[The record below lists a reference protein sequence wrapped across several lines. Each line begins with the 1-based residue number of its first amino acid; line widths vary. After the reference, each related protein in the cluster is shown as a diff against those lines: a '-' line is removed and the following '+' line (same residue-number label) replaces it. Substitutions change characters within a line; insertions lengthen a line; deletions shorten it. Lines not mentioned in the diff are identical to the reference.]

1 MPKCTFKSPEEIALM
16 AEGGEKL
23 VRVLRTVLAQV
34 RPGVNTFELNRLAEE
49 EIARLKGECS
59 FKKVPGYHWATC
71 IGLNEGVVHGIPSK
85 DKIIKTGDL
94 VKVDLGIVWK
104 NFHTDMATTV
114 EVGSSKRSSFLQ
126 AGKKAL
132 AKAIAVS
139 VVGNRVGDISLTIEE
154 TITEAGF
161 TPVKVLTGHGIG
173 RILHEDPM
181 IPGVLK
187 GEIKNTP
194 LLETGMTLA
203 IEVIYNEKGA
213 EVVLESDG
221 WTISTKNGRI
231 SGLFE
236 KTIAITKNGPLV
248 LTPMDFS

>member
-1 MPKCTFKSPEEIALM
+1 MPEITYKSQEEIAIM

-23 VRVLRTVLAQV
+23 GKILRMALSRVK
-34 RPGVNTFELNRLAEE
+34 PGVNTLELNRLIEE
-49 EIARLKGECS
+49 EIAGLGGESS
-59 FKKVPGYHWATC
+59 FKKVPGYHWAAC
-71 IGLNEGVVHGIPSK
+71 IGLNDEVVHSIPCQ
-85 DKIIKTGDL
+85 DKIIKSGDL

-104 NFHTDMATTV
+104 KFHTDMASTV
-114 EVGSSKRSSFLQ
+114 EVGSRRKSAFLD
-126 AGKKAL
+126 AGKRAL
-132 AKAIAVS
+132 DKAIGVA
-139 VVGNRVGDISLTIEE
+139 VVGHRVGDISLAIEE
-154 TITEAGF
+154 TIKEAGF

-173 RILHEDPM
+173 WALHEDPM

-187 GEIKNTP
+187 KKIKDT
-194 LLETGMTLA
+194 LLLKAGITLA

-213 EVVLESDG
+213 EVVLEPDG
-221 WTISTKNGRI
+221 WTIATKDGKM